1 MSSFFPGDQTNLI
14 AVVLWRSRG
23 DAVIRDEHDHIVTH
37 THAGGPRHKLGICHH
52 AESETSTNTQKEWK
66 RMWNIWEMIQLAA
79 ENQPGGAFMITDANH
94 RITWTQRE
102 ITFFIRESMA
112 ERKSLTGKDP
122 ELKKTAFEP
131 NECYWGLAFK
141 FPAQTRFKPL

>member
-1 MSSFFPGDQTNLI
+1 
-14 AVVLWRSRG
+14 
-23 DAVIRDEHDHIVTH
+23 
-37 THAGGPRHKLGICHH
+37 
-52 AESETSTNTQKEWK
+52 
-66 RMWNIWEMIQLAA
+66 MIQLAT
-79 ENQPGGAFMITDANH
+79 ENQPGGAYMMTDANH

-102 ITFFIRESMA
+102 ITFFIRESTA

-141 FPAQTRFKPL
+141 FPAQIRFKPL